1 MRLRRFVHG
10 LSRTALAG
18 VGVVAGVALVA
29 AHFSST
35 DVAGAASTDVIATGP
50 GEGGGPRVR
59 TFGPA
64 GQDGGVNYYSAGTPI
79 GGTNV
84 AVADVTGDGK
94 PELITGTGPGVDAE
108 VQVWNADGKTL
119 VASVHPFPGF
129 TGGVNV
135 SATNVDE
142 NSAAEIIAGA
152 GPGGGPHV
160 KVFHLANNA
169 LNEVFGFFAYGSN
182 FPGGVYV
189 AGAGGRI
196 ITGAGAGGGPHV
208 RVWQLFAGVPNVM
221 SEWFAYPDFSGGVRV
236 AAGPVRQDN
245 IADVVT
251 APGPGTAPKVVLW
264 DQQGVEGPSFYPY
277 DQNFRGGVYVG
288 VTNGKRLITGA
299 GFGGAPHVKMVT
311 FANEGFTTK
320 ASFLAYSSDF
330 HGGVKV
336 AGFPEPP
343 KVIAGPTTTTAGC
356 SGPSLPVLG
365 CLGGASAPPSTAKP
379 TTTTAKPATTTTTAK
394 PTTTTSTTLG
404 DGSSTTTTAP
414 ATTTTTAAAGGL
426 GGLPIP
432 LPIP

>member
-1 MRLRRFVHG
+1 MMSSFE
-10 LSRTALAG
+10 SFEPSD
-18 VGVVAGVALVA
+18 A
-29 AHFSST
+29 A
-35 DVAGAASTDVIATGP
+35 
-50 GEGGGPRVR
+50 
-59 TFGPA
+59 
-64 GQDGGVNYYSAGTPI
+64 
-79 GGTNV
+79 
-84 AVADVTGDGK
+84 
-94 PELITGTGPGVDAE
+94 
-108 VQVWNADGKTL
+108 
-119 VASVHPFPGF
+119 VASVTKSVRKIELQAPATAVHFLGDVAAF
-129 TGGVNV
+129 VNGEETVVLADNEGESTQLGVH
-135 SATNVDE
+135 
-142 NSAAEIIAGA
+142 
-152 GPGGGPHV
+152 GGGI
-160 KVFHLANNA
+160 LCAT
-169 LNEVFGFFAYGSN
+169 S
-182 FPGGVYV
+182 
-189 AGAGGRI
+189 
-196 ITGAGAGGGPHV
+196 
-208 RVWQLFAGVPNVM
+208 
-221 SEWFAYPDFSGGVRV
+221 D
-236 AAGPVRQDN
+236 
-245 IADVVT
+245 
-251 APGPGTAPKVVLW
+251 
-264 DQQGVEGPSFYPY
+264 
-277 DQNFRGGVYVG
+277 
-288 VTNGKRLITGA
+288 GKRLITGA